1 MGPMIEKLIVDARSL
16 SRPIDGIGRVVH
28 EVFRAMSEMPEPPEG
43 IFLAPPGAKWPFP
56 APNHWKLIGSGELG
70 RQNATL
76 GWMTHAGFA
85 ARRYGCDA
93 CLGATMLAPGLPRRI
108 RQTVIAHDLIWRV
121 NPRWF
126 SFRNRIWFKET
137 AEWSFHRADCIIAV
151 SNSTKR
157 DLIEY
162 LHIAEDRIRVVPLG
176 VNPPAETEASVQP
189 SKRYTNSGKRLLVCV
204 SSFEPRKNIAGLI
217 RACSA
222 LPSEVREQF
231 ELVLV
236 GKKPGYGRNE
246 LESALSEATISYRIT
261 GNISETELQNL
272 YAAAYSFVYPSLYEG
287 FGLPVLE
294 AMSHGV
300 PVIAGNNSS
309 LPEVMGNAGI
319 LCDTANQEE
328 LGRRIQE
335 LLASP
340 ETADRLGMEGK
351 LRSEQFSW
359 KRTAA
364 GVLAAL

>member
-1 MGPMIEKLIVDARSL
+1 MNVIVDARSL

-28 EVFRAMSEMPEPPEG
+28 EVLRAMSEMPEPPEG
-43 IFLAPPGAKWPFP
+43 VFLAPPGAKWPFP
-56 APNHWKLIGSGELG
+56 APNHWKLISSGELG

-76 GWMTHAGFA
+76 GWMALAGFA

-93 CLGATMLAPGLPRRI
+93 CLGATMLAPGLPKRV
-108 RQTVIAHDLIWRV
+108 RQAVIAHDVTWRV

-126 SFRNRIWFKET
+126 SFRNRVWFKET
-137 AEWSFHRADCIIAV
+137 AERSFHRANNIIAV
-151 SNSTKR
+151 SNATKR

-176 VNPPAETEASVQP
+176 VNPPAETQGRVQP
-189 SKRYTNSGKRLLVCV
+189 SKRFTNSGKRLLLCV

-236 GKKPGYGRNE
+236 GKKSGYGRDE
-246 LESALSEATISYRIT
+246 LESALGEATMPYRIT
-261 GNISETELQNL
+261 GKISESELHEL
-272 YAAAYSFVYPSLYEG
+272 YAAAYAFIYPSLYEG

-294 AMSHGV
+294 AMAHGV

-309 LPEVMGNAGI
+309 LPEVLGDAGI
-319 LCDTANQEE
+319 LCDTTNQEE
-328 LGRRIQE
+328 LGWRIHG

-340 ETADRLGMEGK
+340 EMADRLGLEGK
-351 LRSEQFSW
+351 LRSKQFSW
-359 KRTAA
+359 KSTAA
-364 GVLAAL
+364 GVLASLGG

>member
-1 MGPMIEKLIVDARSL
+1 
-16 SRPIDGIGRVVH
+16 
-28 EVFRAMSEMPEPPEG
+28 MPEAPEG

-56 APNHWKLIGSGELG
+56 APSHWRLIGSGELG

-76 GWMTHAGFA
+76 GWMAHAGFA

-93 CLGATMLAPGLPRRI
+93 CLGPTMLAPGLPRRI
-108 RQTVIAHDLIWRV
+108 RQTVIAHDLTWRV

-126 SFRNRIWFKET
+126 SFRNRIWFRET
-137 AEWSFHRADCIIAV
+137 AEWSFHRANSIIAV
-151 SNSTKR
+151 SNATKR

-162 LHIAEDRIRVVPLG
+162 LHIAEDRIRVVPPG
-176 VNPPAETEASVQP
+176 VNPPVESQEREQP
-189 SKRYTNSGKRLLVCV
+189 SKRFTNSGKRLLLCV

-236 GKKPGYGRNE
+236 GNKPGFGWDE
-246 LESALSEATISYRIT
+246 LKAALGEATIPYRIT
-261 GNISETELQNL
+261 GKISESELDQL
-272 YAAAYSFVYPSLYEG
+272 YAAAYAFIYPSLYEG

-294 AMSHGV
+294 AMAHGV

-309 LPEVMGNAGI
+309 LPEVLGNAGI
-319 LCDTANQEE
+319 LCNTANQEE
-328 LGRRIQE
+328 LGWKIQE

-340 ETADRLGMEGK
+340 EMADRLGLKGK
-351 LRSEQFSW
+351 LRSKQFSW
-359 KRTAA
+359 RSTAA
-364 GVLAAL
+364 GVLATL

>member
-1 MGPMIEKLIVDARSL
+1 MIDKMLVDARSL

-28 EVFRAMSEMPEPPEG
+28 EIFRAMSEMPEAPEG

-56 APNHWKLIGSGELG
+56 APSHWRLIGSGELG

-76 GWMTHAGFA
+76 GWMAHAGFA

-93 CLGATMLAPGLPRRI
+93 CLGPTMLAPGLPRRI
-108 RQTVIAHDLIWRV
+108 RQTVIAHDLTWRV

-126 SFRNRIWFKET
+126 SFRNRIWFRET
-137 AEWSFHRADCIIAV
+137 AEWSFHRANSIIAV
-151 SNSTKR
+151 SNATKR

-162 LHIAEDRIRVVPLG
+162 LHIAEDRIRVVPPG
-176 VNPPAETEASVQP
+176 VNPPVESQEREQP
-189 SKRYTNSGKRLLVCV
+189 SKRFTNSGKRLLLCV

-236 GKKPGYGRNE
+236 GNKPGFGWDE
-246 LESALSEATISYRIT
+246 LKAALGEATIPYRIT
-261 GNISETELQNL
+261 GKISESELDQL
-272 YAAAYSFVYPSLYEG
+272 YAAAYAFIYPSLYEG

-294 AMSHGV
+294 AMAHGV

-309 LPEVMGNAGI
+309 LPEVLGNAGI
-319 LCDTANQEE
+319 LCNTANQEE
-328 LGRRIQE
+328 LGWKIQE

-340 ETADRLGMEGK
+340 EMADRLGLKGK
-351 LRSEQFSW
+351 LRSKQFSW
-359 KRTAA
+359 RSTAA
-364 GVLAAL
+364 GVLATL